1 MVFWMH
7 LICVCEKC
15 MPKTE
20 TLATEAISSNSNAT
34 GNNFSSWFAR
44 ITICPVSARWE
55 PSIFYDP
62 LTFTRH
68 LHSNSIQRYYRRR
81 PKEAYRNMLCIYQTA
96 APRLNLGHENG
107 RKLMVPA
114 AAPSPPWLFP
124 PEKWRQTASCCN
136 ISFCFIYRRRWLL
149 CMECIPNQP
158 AAWLEGITPSRPDA
172 FRSLLAL
179 ELGLT
184 WSKMKT
190 ERWFIPQPV
199 SGPKSE
205 VLCYSSVERG
215 RRRRRRLR
223 WGVNRIWRNI

>member
-34 GNNFSSWFAR
+34 GNNFSPWFAR

-96 APRLNLGHENG
+96 APWLNLGHENG
-107 RKLMVPA
+107 RKL
-114 AAPSPPWLFP
+114 WWFP
-124 PEKWRQTASCCN
+124 LPHLRLPG
-136 ISFCFIYRRRWLL
+136 SFHPKNEDKRLPVAIYRFALFIGGDGFYAWNAFPTNLQPGWKVSLL
-149 CMECIPNQP
+149 
-158 AAWLEGITPSRPDA
+158 SRPDA
-172 FRSLLAL
+172 FRCTRTR
-179 ELGLT
+179 LT